1 MRKKTI
7 RFVVLAFLVQVA
19 VAVLPWTALGQ
30 TETAPYAA
38 MAPLDQYLIADES
51 SEIALARSAAPASI
65 ADGAEVLVLGR
76 EGYTTAVKGT
86 NGFLCMVER
95 GWGAGTDDPVFWNP
109 KIRGPICFNPAAA
122 RSFVPIYLMK
132 TKLVLAGKSKA
143 EIVRATG
150 SALDKNDLPAL
161 EPGAM
166 CYMLSKEQYLSD
178 AGKNWHPHLMFFVAG
193 DAAKSWGADLPG
205 SPVMA
210 ANDPEERATILMVWV
225 GKWSDGTPG
234 PPMAH

>member
-122 RSFVPIYLMK
+122 RSFAPS
-132 TKLVLAGKSKA
+132 T
-143 EIVRATG
+143 
-150 SALDKNDLPAL
+150 
-161 EPGAM
+161 
-166 CYMLSKEQYLSD
+166 
-178 AGKNWHPHLMFFVAG
+178 
-193 DAAKSWGADLPG
+193 
-205 SPVMA
+205 
-210 ANDPEERATILMVWV
+210 
-225 GKWSDGTPG
+225 
-234 PPMAH
+234 